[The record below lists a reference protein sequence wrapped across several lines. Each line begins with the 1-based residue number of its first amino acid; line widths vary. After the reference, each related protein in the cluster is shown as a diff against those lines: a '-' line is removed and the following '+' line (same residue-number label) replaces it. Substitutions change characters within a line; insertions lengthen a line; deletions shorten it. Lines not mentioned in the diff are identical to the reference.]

1 MEPQTRPPTRIKALL
16 LQGDCNIMPG
26 LSGRDLVPLQLY
38 ILTLCMLSVEEW
50 YRSLMFVTLSLPY
63 LSDIGLHSSSLPI
76 KFFYLRQKTP
86 LYTCTSYRKLGTIS
100 VITLQQSYSLFLGWT
115 VKNVTSKGLV
125 LAQNCHSCFFFPF
138 SSTGGFSVLQ
148 LVVLSDEQ
156 KVRVSEHL
164 AAEEP

>member
-16 LQGDCNIMPG
+16 LQGDCNIMPE

-76 KFFYLRQKTP
+76 KFFYLRQETP
-86 LYTCTSYRKLGTIS
+86 LYTCTWNRKLGTIS

-125 LAQNCHSCFFFPF
+125 LAQNRHSCFFFPF

-148 LVVLSDEQ
+148 LVVLSNEQ
-156 KVRVSEHL
+156 KVKVSEHL